1 MLDIAFD
8 LFLIGIALYILISDI
23 RFHRI
28 PNISLLFLT
37 IALLYSMHQIAAV
50 KIVLIL
56 ISMWILGIFSKV
68 GMGDLKLLTILIL
81 LQGEVVIDSRTWILF
96 SVCTVLS
103 IIFHRLVER
112 SLKGEIP
119 LAPAILVPFVSL
131 YRTF

>member
-1 MLDIAFD
+1 MLHIAFD
-8 LFLIGIALYILISDI
+8 LYLIGITLYILISDI

-37 IALLYSMHQIAAV
+37 IALLYSMHQISAV
-50 KIVLIL
+50 KIALIL
-56 ISMWILGIFSKV
+56 IFMWILGIFSKV

-81 LQGEVVIDSRTWILF
+81 LQGEVVIDPRTWILF

-119 LAPAILVPFVSL
+119 LAPAILVPFVSVYL
-131 YRTF
+131 TF

>member
-1 MLDIAFD
+1 MLHIAFD
-8 LFLIGIALYILISDI
+8 LFLIGITLYILISDI

-37 IALLYSMHQIAAV
+37 IALLYSMHQISAV
-50 KIVLIL
+50 KIALIL
-56 ISMWILGIFSKV
+56 IFMWILGIFSKV

-119 LAPAILVPFVSL
+119 LAPAILVPFVSVYL
-131 YRTF
+131 TF

>member
-28 PNISLLFLT
+28 PNISLLFLI

-112 SLKGEIP
+112 SLKGDIP
-119 LAPAILVPFVSL
+119 LAPAILVPFVSVYL
-131 YRTF
+131 TF

>member
-1 MLDIAFD
+1 MLHIAFD
-8 LFLIGIALYILISDI
+8 LFLIGITLYILISDI

-37 IALLYSMHQIAAV
+37 IALLYSMHQISAV

-56 ISMWILGIFSKV
+56 IFMWILGIFSKV

-119 LAPAILVPFVSL
+119 LAPAILVPFVSVYL
-131 YRTF
+131 TF

>member
-1 MLDIAFD
+1 MLHNAFD
-8 LFLIGIALYILISDI
+8 LFLIGITLYILISDI

-37 IALLYSMHQIAAV
+37 IALLYSMHQISAV
-50 KIVLIL
+50 KIALIL
-56 ISMWILGIFSKV
+56 IFMWILGIFSRV

-112 SLKGEIP
+112 SLKGDIP
-119 LAPAILVPFVSL
+119 LAPAILVPFVSIYL
-131 YRTF
+131 SF

>member
-1 MLDIAFD
+1 MLHIAFD
-8 LFLIGIALYILISDI
+8 LFLIGITLYILISDI

-37 IALLYSMHQIAAV
+37 IALLYSMHQISAV
-50 KIVLIL
+50 KIALIL
-56 ISMWILGIFSKV
+56 IFMWILGIFSKV

-96 SVCTVLS
+96 SVCTLLS

-119 LAPAILVPFVSL
+119 LAPAILVPFVSVYL
-131 YRTF
+131 TF

>member
-1 MLDIAFD
+1 MLHIAFD
-8 LFLIGIALYILISDI
+8 LFLIGITLYILISDI

-28 PNISLLFLT
+28 PNISLLFLI

-119 LAPAILVPFVSL
+119 LAPAILVPFVSVYL
-131 YRTF
+131 TF

>member
-1 MLDIAFD
+1 MLHIVLD
-8 LFLIGIALYILISDI
+8 LLLIGITLYISFSDI

-28 PNISLLFLT
+28 PNISLLFLI
-37 IALLYSMHQIAAV
+37 IALLYPVHQISQV

-56 ISMWILGIFSKV
+56 IFIWILGILSKV
-68 GMGDLKLLTILIL
+68 GMGDLKLLTILIV

-119 LAPAILVPFVSL
+119 LAPAILVPFVSVYL
-131 YRTF
+131 TF

>member
-1 MLDIAFD
+1 MLHIAFD
-8 LFLIGIALYILISDI
+8 LFLIGITLYILISDI

-37 IALLYSMHQIAAV
+37 IALMYSMHQISAV

-119 LAPAILVPFVSL
+119 LAPAILVPFVSVYL
-131 YRTF
+131 TF

>member
-1 MLDIAFD
+1 MLHMAFD
-8 LFLIGIALYILISDI
+8 LFLIGITLYISITDI

-37 IALLYSMHQIAAV
+37 ITLLYSMHQISAV

-56 ISMWILGIFSKV
+56 IFMWILGIFSKV

-112 SLKGEIP
+112 SLKGDIP
-119 LAPAILVPFVSL
+119 LAPAILVPFVSVYL
-131 YRTF
+131 TF

>member
-1 MLDIAFD
+1 MLHIAFD
-8 LFLIGIALYILISDI
+8 LFLIGITLYILISDI

-37 IALLYSMHQIAAV
+37 IALLYSMHQISAV
-50 KIVLIL
+50 KIALIL
-56 ISMWILGIFSKV
+56 IFMWILGIFSKV

-81 LQGEVVIDSRTWILF
+81 LQGEVVIDPRTWILF

-119 LAPAILVPFVSL
+119 LAPAILVPFVSVYL
-131 YRTF
+131 TF

>member
-1 MLDIAFD
+1 MLHIAFD
-8 LFLIGIALYILISDI
+8 LFLIGITLYILISDI

-37 IALLYSMHQIAAV
+37 IALMYSMHQISAV

-56 ISMWILGIFSKV
+56 IFMWILGIFSKV

-119 LAPAILVPFVSL
+119 LAPAIMVPFVSVYL
-131 YRTF
+131 TF